1 MRFQK
6 ISHKTKRKNY
16 SDSFSF
22 QRWIRKISETK
33 PSSLV
38 ITTILLAYSVFLFG
52 GGVFSAVSPIF
63 PPYTGST
70 FLFIYPELT
79 SQFISETV
87 LAPILFAMGFGG
99 VYFLYNSTKFAYK
112 PRQAYM
118 NAIIGASLLLLAY
131 IALEYFIVIKT
142 S

>member
-1 MRFQK
+1 M
-6 ISHKTKRKNY
+6 SHKTKRKNY
-16 SDSFSF
+16 SNTASFE
-22 QRWIRKISETK
+22 RWIRKISDTK

-38 ITTILLAYSVFLFG
+38 ITIILLVYAVFLFG
-52 GGVFSAVSPIF
+52 GGVFSVVSPIF

-87 LAPILFAMGFGG
+87 MAPILFAMGFGG
-99 VYFLYNSTKFAYK
+99 VYFLYKSTKYAYK

-118 NAIIGASLLLLAY
+118 TAIIGVSLLLLAY
-131 IALEYFIVIKT
+131 IALEYFIVVKI